1 MKYYEDFEAMTLDE
15 LQAAGSVELT
25 TFNVNVSSDTTI
37 LRGDLLAGSSFS
49 DTFKLATNSDTNKI
63 LCIARDNFIADSEH
77 TVTAVFTSGNF
88 HLNRINSSDTA
99 VVLQNELRKQNIHLA
114 RLEG

>member
-1 MKYYEDFEAMTLDE
+1 MKYYEDFEALQLDE
-15 LQAAGSVELT
+15 LQAAGNVDLT

-37 LRGDLLAGSSFS
+37 QRGDLLAGNSFS

-77 TVTAVFTSGNF
+77 TVTQAYFSGNF
-88 HLNRINSSDTA
+88 HTGRINSSDTA
-99 VVLQNELRKQNIHLA
+99 IVLQNELRKQNIHLA